1 MKLMLF
7 IKTPVIDLEGIL
19 GTDLEGIL
27 GTDERC
33 VKGRGTQEEVCGKE
47 TVKQM

>member
-1 MKLMLF
+1 MLF
-7 IKTPVIDLEGIL
+7 VKLPVIDSER
-19 GTDLEGIL
+19 IL

-33 VKGRGTQEEVCGKE
+33 VKGRETQEEVCGKE

>member
-1 MKLMLF
+1 MLF
-7 IKTPVIDLEGIL
+7 VKTPVI
-19 GTDLEGIL
+19 DLEGIL